1 MGTVTDYLAGV
12 DEPDRAT
19 LARVVEVARD
29 VVPDATE
36 GTSYG
41 MPALLYRGKALLS
54 AMASAK
60 HLAVYPFSP
69 AAVTAVEARLDGF
82 SHAKGTVRFS
92 SEHPLPDDVVRDL
105 VAARVAEVD
114 AQLDR

>member
-1 MGTVTDYLAGV
+1 VGTVTEYLAEV
-12 DEPDRAT
+12 DERDRAT
-19 LARVVEVARD
+19 LAHVVEVARG

-92 SEHPLPDDVVRDL
+92 SDRPLPDDVVRDL
-105 VAARVAEVD
+105 VVARVAEID
-114 AQLDR
+114 AQLAR

>member
-1 MGTVTDYLAGV
+1 MGTVTDYLGGV

-19 LARVVEVARD
+19 LTRVVEVARG

-54 AMASAK
+54 AMASAN

-69 AAVTAVEARLDGF
+69 AAVTAVDARLDGY

-92 SEHPLPDDVVRDL
+92 SDHPLPDDVVRDL
-105 VAARVAEVD
+105 VAARVAEID